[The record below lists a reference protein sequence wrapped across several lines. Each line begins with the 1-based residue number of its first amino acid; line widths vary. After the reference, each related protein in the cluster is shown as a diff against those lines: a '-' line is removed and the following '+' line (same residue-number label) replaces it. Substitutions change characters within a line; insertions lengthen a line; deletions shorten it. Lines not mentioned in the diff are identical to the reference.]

1 MHSADGNCVS
11 SLKIVGKHYLPGEA
25 FKNIR
30 PIGQFRLM
38 SPLKGLS
45 RESSTEG
52 SQGAVPSKGA
62 ANIPVILI
70 NFSDTTTIY
79 TSANFNT
86 LLFGTGNYSLKDY
99 YEEVSYGAYTVS
111 AGPNGVVGWYQASNT
126 HDYYGSDVYI
136 GSNKYD
142 AWTGDLVHEAVAAAD
157 AAGFNFAAYDND
169 GDCYTDVVAIV
180 HQGTSQA
187 ASGIDTDIWS
197 HWWTLNYAKTSGR
210 SHYGEYTTN
219 STCLADP
226 SKKVKVNDYII
237 LPETKNGGM
246 TTVGVFAHE
255 YGHALG
261 LPDLYDTDYSS
272 EGIGNWSLMAGGM
285 WNYIS
290 EGGDRPAHPDAWCK
304 YKLGWVRRQ
313 KF

>member
-1 MHSADGNCVS
+1 MSFTGFLLGSIAYAVPAAPVIHTRTQPDGTTFEARQWGDEWSHGWETLDGYSILFDEDLESWTYAMHSADGNCVS

-157 AAGFNFAAYDND
+157 AAGFNFAAYD
-169 GDCYTDVVAIV
+169 
-180 HQGTSQA
+180 H
-187 ASGIDTDIWS
+187 
-197 HWWTLNYAKTSGR
+197 
-210 SHYGEYTTN
+210 
-219 STCLADP
+219 
-226 SKKVKVNDYII
+226 
-237 LPETKNGGM
+237 
-246 TTVGVFAHE
+246 
-255 YGHALG
+255 
-261 LPDLYDTDYSS
+261 
-272 EGIGNWSLMAGGM
+272 
-285 WNYIS
+285 
-290 EGGDRPAHPDAWCK
+290 
-304 YKLGWVRRQ
+304 
-313 KF
+313 